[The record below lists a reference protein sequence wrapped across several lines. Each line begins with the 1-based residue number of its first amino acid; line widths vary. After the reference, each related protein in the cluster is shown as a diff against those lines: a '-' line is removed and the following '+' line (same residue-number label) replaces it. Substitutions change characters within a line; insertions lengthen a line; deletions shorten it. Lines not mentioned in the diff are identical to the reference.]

1 MCVYVCGI
9 GNDAFTFCNFFGR
22 RLAFFP
28 RVCFV
33 PTRRFTKVSGYCDED
48 PRIFVLYPPRAAP
61 CHSSR
66 LIEGFLRARADKKE
80 RATGAS
86 IWNLSLS
93 LAGFSFLASAVLNYF
108 SIYCASIPPYARARL
123 ETPRAKREE

>member
-1 MCVYVCGI
+1 MRVYFLMCVYVCGI

-80 RATGAS
+80 RAAGAS

-93 LAGFSFLASAVLNYF
+93 GWLLFPGERGIELFFHLLCLDTAVRAGAA
-108 SIYCASIPPYARARL
+108 
-123 ETPRAKREE
+123 